1 MIKNKTEIFKT
12 RANKIHNYFYNYE
25 KVDYKN
31 SQTKVIIICP
41 VHGEFLQIPNCHL
54 NQKQGCK
61 ECKRY
66 SRLDGRRLTTEQFIN
81 KANIIHNNYYTYIKS
96 NVYGNKNKVIITCK
110 SHGDFLQSPNS
121 HLKGRGC
128 KQCYL
133 ENNGYGKSKF
143 VHFAKKNK
151 CLLYLLEVYND
162 SERFLKIGITSKSVK
177 ARFNGDKKLPYQY
190 EIVKIVESGCSSYIW
205 DKEIEIKRFFKNFK
219 YIPNLK
225 FKGYTECFNLLEK
238 DNLIEYLQKL

>member
-96 NVYGNKNKVIITCK
+96 K
-110 SHGDFLQSPNS
+110 
-121 HLKGRGC
+121 
-128 KQCYL
+128 
-133 ENNGYGKSKF
+133 
-143 VHFAKKNK
+143 
-151 CLLYLLEVYND
+151 
-162 SERFLKIGITSKSVK
+162 
-177 ARFNGDKKLPYQY
+177 
-190 EIVKIVESGCSSYIW
+190 
-205 DKEIEIKRFFKNFK
+205 
-219 YIPNLK
+219 
-225 FKGYTECFNLLEK
+225 
-238 DNLIEYLQKL
+238 